1 MQIWFCAD
9 VRLHLLW
16 IDLLVWVHQ
25 GLNPKEM
32 KYFSL
37 VKCLIYW
44 IGQKIGITAQL
55 FNM

>member
-1 MQIWFCAD
+1 
-9 VRLHLLW
+9 
-16 IDLLVWVHQ
+16 
-25 GLNPKEM
+25 M